1 MRAMALRKLRVAPV
15 LVLLVVALGLAA
27 CAKKGAPQPPADEPN
42 TYPRTY
48 PSA

>member
-1 MRAMALRKLRVAPV
+1 MRRVGA
-15 LVLLVVALGLAA
+15 LVLLVVALGLAG
-27 CAKKGAPQPPADEPN
+27 CAKKGPPQPPADEPN